1 MSTTV
6 DSRVVEMRFD
16 NQHFEKNVQTS
27 LSTLDKLKQK
37 LNLTGASKG
46 LEDINAAAR
55 NNNFGVLG
63 SAVQT
68 VGHKFSA
75 LQVMGVTAL
84 ANITN
89 SAVNT
94 GKRMVKAL
102 TIDPVR
108 TGWNEYELK
117 MGSIQTI
124 MASTGES
131 LATVNKY
138 LNELNEYSDKTIYS
152 FSDMTQNIG
161 KFTNA
166 GVKLEDAVM
175 AIKGISN
182 EAALSGANANE
193 ASRAMYNFAQALS
206 AGYVKLIDWKSIENA
221 NMATVGFKEQLI
233 QSAVA
238 AGTLTKVGDG
248 MYKTLTGK
256 TVSATKNFNE
266 SLQEQWMTTEVLVG
280 TLKDYADETTDI
292 GKKATK
298 AATEVKTFSQMMDA
312 LKESAQSGWAQTWEI
327 IFGDFE
333 QGKTL
338 WTNINKV
345 VDGLIGKMT
354 KLRNDALRSAFSSP
368 WEKLNTKINEA
379 GINTEDFKDKLL
391 QTAKKHG
398 KVTDQMLKDEKAFDK
413 CLEDGVFSRKIV
425 IETLQD
431 YANASKKTG
440 ESTEDM
446 TAKLKKF
453 QEVVNDVWRGDYK
466 NGKERI
472 DALTKAGY
480 NYAEVQALVNKT
492 VNGHKL
498 TLKDLS
504 DAQLKSVGY
513 TDKQIKAIRE
523 LAAEAEKSG
532 SSLNELI
539 ADISK
544 PSGRTLFFDS
554 FANIWGEFSKILE
567 EIGSAWKEVFGEADA
582 GDMLYNVIDGIHKF
596 TESLNISEDAAA
608 NFHSVVKG
616 IFSLMDLSWSLASA
630 SFMGGL
636 KIVNEILKL
645 FGTDLLKVLG
655 LIGDKISEFNEWVEG
670 IAFVGSNTKWKDF
683 AQVFVA
689 IYEGVSKC
697 VKSFSE
703 LKGVQA
709 IIKSVTKWA
718 SKFAGVFSKGF
729 EGIKIENIVKSI
741 EDFFNKIDKWIKG
754 LDKSEM
760 FNAGLD
766 IVKGLASGISSG
778 VGTVLDVLGGLA
790 TQLVEW
796 FKSLLGIHS
805 PSTVFMSL
813 GKYIIAGL
821 VLGLSMGYAGA
832 GKTIKAFTTDLIA
845 KGGEMAKGFID
856 GIQNG
861 FDKTKDFLS
870 PIIKKFAEVF
880 GEIDFGSVLAATVGI
895 SMLSFFKT
903 LSGGIDKV
911 GDALGILAKPIGG
924 LGKILENIASGIST
938 LTIGFANMQ
947 KAFSTNIKSKTLKN
961 LAISIAILVGAL
973 IALSLIVKKNGIDEL
988 WQAVGLIAALAGIMF
1003 VLAGATALMS
1013 NASVQLSKTGLSLKG
1028 LNVGLI
1034 GMAATLL
1041 ILAGTVKILGKMS
1054 PDEIK
1059 RGFLGLAGAIVA
1071 MMAVMGML
1079 AGMSLIAKEADVAKI
1094 GGIFIKLSIA
1104 LLLLI
1109 AAVKIIANLSEDE
1122 MDKGAKVVTAFAGM
1136 VMLLIVAT
1144 RLAGSGIESVGD
1156 MMIKISAALLLMVG
1170 VAKLIAGMT
1179 WGEMGKAAIG
1189 ILGFVGIIA
1198 LLTLITRLNTKY
1210 INNLGTTMLQIS
1222 GALVFLAITVKL
1234 LGDMKWSKMG
1244 KAAVGLLGL
1253 VGVIAI
1259 LVAITRLAGDK
1270 APKIALTLLAMSIS
1284 IGILAAVAMV
1294 LGLVKLENLAKG
1306 IIAVG
1311 LLGGIIALIVEV
1323 SKGATDIK
1331 GTMIGIAVAIGVMAA
1346 SLAVL
1351 SFIKW
1356 EKLLPAT
1363 AALATVMLSMAAI
1376 CRYSQLFDKS
1386 AIAPIIILGVLIALL
1401 ANILKQ
1407 LSTLP
1412 IESTLANAAALS
1424 LLILSMSAAL
1434 SMLSGISKVA
1444 KDAWKGVLMLALMV
1458 VPMAAFAF
1466 VLSKMDGIQNA
1477 TTNAIVLTGLMTA
1490 MTLLLIPLSVIGIA
1504 LAASG
1509 GIILLGLLALVG
1521 MALPMLTFLEVLKEM
1536 NGIENA
1542 TSNAKLLIDLMTSM
1556 TDVLVKISLVAPLAL
1571 LGVGAITALAGVMLA
1586 IGGLAAII
1594 GKIMA
1599 GNGNIE
1605 KFIDAGLPMLEKL
1618 ANGVGSII
1626 GNFIGGFASGVTSA
1640 LPDIASDL
1648 SLFMLNLTP
1657 FITGARMIDESAMT
1671 GIKNITKMIALI
1683 SGAKILD
1690 GLSTMFGGTSME
1702 ELSANLVSFGEA
1714 IVDFSSIVKGNVD
1727 EESVTAAMNAAKM
1740 FAEIQALTT
1749 LTDVIS
1755 IFTGASGLDTFGEQL
1770 ESFGGA
1776 LVGFS
1781 KTVSADGAINPSAI
1795 EAAASAGELMAELQN
1810 SVAPGLGVVTL
1821 FTGQKNL
1828 EQFGE
1833 QLKAFGEAIVNF
1845 SDAVSAGNGID
1856 VKAVEAAKNA
1866 GLLMTELQTALPKTN
1881 GIAQIFSGEQNL
1893 TNFGAQLIAFGEAI
1907 VGFSDTVSGE
1917 NTIDATAIES
1927 AKNAGLI
1934 MTELQTALPKT
1945 NGIAQIFSGQQSLT
1959 DFGAQLTA
1967 FGEAVVGFSD
1977 TVSEGGVSVE
1987 AITAAK
1993 NAGDLMVTL
2002 QNSIPDDK
2010 WFDGKVSL
2018 SDFGKTMKKFGE
2030 YIADYS
2036 TEVADINGEAI
2047 TKSIDT
2053 TKQIVNIT
2061 RTLGTIKP
2069 ENIDNFNAEKLGEAL
2084 KDYADNVADIDQTA
2098 VTNSVSATRK
2108 IISLINSLANL
2119 DTSGVSSFKS
2129 AVSSLAQTNING
2141 LAKSFSSSAKQL
2153 SSVGGDLASN
2163 IAKGMSSKSGAL
2175 NGAAKSIVGGLASQ
2189 LASASGNF
2197 SKTGSDIMLKLASGI
2212 KAATSKV
2219 TLAIKTPIAKGV
2231 STARLYYSNFYNAGE
2246 YLVKGFASG
2255 ISANTWRA
2263 EAKAKAM
2270 ANAAERAAKKALDE
2284 HSPSRVFYKIGD
2296 YAGLG
2301 FVNALSDHASTAYSA
2316 STVMADSARQ
2326 GLSDAMSK
2334 VNDILSG
2341 DMDVQPTIR
2350 PVLDLSDV
2358 RSGAG
2363 AINGLLGNGVTV
2375 GAMANVNAIGSMM
2388 NQNGQGDDVVS
2399 AINRLRKD
2407 LGNLGNTTYNVNGIT
2422 YDDGSNVSNAVKDII
2437 RHTRIE
2443 GRV

>member
-778 VGTVLDVLGGLA
+778 VGTVLDVLEGLA
-790 TQLVEW
+790 TRLVEW

-832 GKTIKAFTTDLIA
+832 GKTIKAFATDLIA
-845 KGGEMAKGFID
+845 KGGEMTKGFID

-1122 MDKGAKVVTAFAGM
+1122 MDKGARVISAFAGM
-1136 VMLLIVAT
+1136 VMLLIAST
-1144 RLAGSGIESVGD
+1144 RLAGPGIESVGN
-1156 MMIKISAALLLMVG
+1156 MMLKISVALLMMVG

-1179 WGEMGKAAIG
+1179 WGEMGKAAVG

-1198 LLTLITRLNTKY
+1198 LLTLITNLNTKY
-1210 INNLGTTMLQIS
+1210 INNLGNTMLQIS

-1234 LGDMKWSKMG
+1234 LGDMEWSKMG

-1311 LLGGIIALIVEV
+1311 LLGGVMAGIIHA
-1323 SKGATDIK
+1323 SKGAGDIK

-1346 SLAVL
+1346 SLAIL

-1363 AALATVMLSMAAI
+1363 IALTAVMLALGTIVGYAHNLGKDATVPLI
-1376 CRYSQLFDKS
+1376 VLTV
-1386 AIAPIIILGVLIALL
+1386 IIGLL
-1401 ANILKQ
+1401 AFIIHKLAE
-1407 LSTLP
+1407 LP
-1412 IESTLANAAALS
+1412 IESSLSASASLSMLMLSLSTSMKILKQTSGLDVKTYASIGILALVMAALAGILYLIQGMPVASTLANTVALSTLLLAMVAAVKILSTIPNVSKEAFGAVVVMTLVMAALAGILYLIQDMPVASTIANAKALSTLLLS
-1424 LLILSMSAAL
+1424 LSAACVIL
-1434 SMLSGISKVA
+1434 GVVGLFKSAAFVGIA
-1444 KDAWKGVLMLALMV
+1444 ALMTLIVGMGALMV
-1458 VPMAAFAF
+1458 
-1466 VLSKMDGIQNA
+1466 GIGA
-1477 TTNAIVLTGLMTA
+1477 LVDKFPKLETFIDKCIPILEKIGTGLGA
-1490 MTLLLIPLSVIGIA
+1490 FF
-1504 LAASG
+1504 G
-1509 GIILLGLLALVG
+1509 GIV
-1521 MALPMLTFLEVLKEM
+1521 
-1536 NGIENA
+1536 
-1542 TSNAKLLIDLMTSM
+1542 
-1556 TDVLVKISLVAPLAL
+1556 
-1571 LGVGAITALAGVMLA
+1571 
-1586 IGGLAAII
+1586 
-1594 GKIMA
+1594 
-1599 GNGNIE
+1599 
-1605 KFIDAGLPMLEKL
+1605 
-1618 ANGVGSII
+1618 
-1626 GNFIGGFASGVTSA
+1626 GGFAEGVTSS
-1640 LPDIASDL
+1640 LPGIASDL

-2175 NGAAKSIVGGLASQ
+2175 NGAAKSIVGGLSSQ

-2219 TLAIKTPIAKGV
+2219 TSAIKTPIAKGV

-2363 AINGLLGNGVTV
+2363 AINGLLGNGVTL

-2388 NQNGQGDDVVS
+2388 NQNGKGDDVVS
-2399 AINRLRKD
+2399 AINRLRKN

-2437 RHTRIE
+2437 RYTRIE